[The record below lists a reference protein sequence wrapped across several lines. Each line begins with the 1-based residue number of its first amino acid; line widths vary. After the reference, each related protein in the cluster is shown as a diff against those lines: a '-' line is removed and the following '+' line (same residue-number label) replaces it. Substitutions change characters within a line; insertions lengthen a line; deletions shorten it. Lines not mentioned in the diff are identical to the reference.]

1 MTNAYLAHSFVSY
14 HVTPHYI
21 IFIYIIYIY
30 LHKYLDFLLYEQ
42 SLKKNALKKGPSIND
57 VTIFFQFSWPLFP
70 ACRYFSFQ
78 CGINFSSVFHTPL
91 PKTCNPP
98 PSFEDGDVIY
108 GRPLKMPFIFSA
120 WTFSCQRQKKKQK
133 QNIKTNKQKNKQMG
147 KRSKRAIYYTTIIML
162 TGKNKRRK
170 LMVALRIVQKE
181 IFFILY
187 LRSVNFKRTFW
198 CLKIYQ

>member
-30 LHKYLDFLLYEQ
+30 LHKYLDFFIIWAIPE
-42 SLKKNALKKGPSIND
+42 KKCFKKG
-57 VTIFFQFSWPLFP
+57 TIHKWCHYFFQFSWPLFP

-91 PKTCNPP
+91 PKTCTPP
-98 PSFEDGDVIY
+98 PWRWWRHLWTTPENAFHFFGMD
-108 GRPLKMPFIFSA
+108 IFLSA
-120 WTFSCQRQKKKQK
+120 AKEKNKNKTSKQ
-133 QNIKTNKQKNKQMG
+133 INKENKQMG

-181 IFFILY
+181 ILF
-187 LRSVNFKRTFW
+187 
-198 CLKIYQ
+198 CLVLKVS